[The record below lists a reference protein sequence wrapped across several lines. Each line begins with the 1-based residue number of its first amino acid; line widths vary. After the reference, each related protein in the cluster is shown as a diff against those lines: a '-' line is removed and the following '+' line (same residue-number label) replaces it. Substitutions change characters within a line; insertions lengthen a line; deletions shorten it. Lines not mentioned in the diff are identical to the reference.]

1 MNLENLF
8 EYDHSQLRIMRS
20 RGFKPEYA
28 KIPMPI
34 FKSRGRSTEMHFTK
48 TTEHPF
54 GSSQAT
60 PAIMSPNGKV
70 DAGEAILAAE
80 WITNNPTDDAV
91 SPTRLMDQMESFN
104 KTSF

>member
-1 MNLENLF
+1 MF
-8 EYDHSQLRIMRS
+8 EQQDLSQLRLMRS
-20 RGFKPEYA
+20 RGFKPDYA

-34 FKSRGRSTEMHFTK
+34 FKSRGRSTEMQFTK
-48 TTEHPF
+48 TSDNQF

-60 PAIMSPNGKV
+60 PCIMSPNGKA

-80 WITNNPTDDAV
+80 WVTNNPTDDAV
-91 SPTRLMDQMESFN
+91 SPTRLMDQMESLN